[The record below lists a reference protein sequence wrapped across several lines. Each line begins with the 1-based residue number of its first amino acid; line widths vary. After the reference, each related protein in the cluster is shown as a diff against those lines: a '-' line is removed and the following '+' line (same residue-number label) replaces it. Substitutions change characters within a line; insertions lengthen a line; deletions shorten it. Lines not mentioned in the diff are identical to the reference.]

1 MDERIIRFRVGV
13 VVLAAILA
21 GGILVFA
28 FGNRSRFLGQY
39 SVFSQ
44 FDTAPGVTV
53 NTPVRKNG
61 ITIGRVSNVELLD
74 DGVMITMRLDADKK
88 IRKSELVQISSATLL
103 GDAVLEFVPGDDKTL
118 YTSFYGNGDTMETPG
133 IVEVNPMQALAK
145 FADVGDD
152 LEFTVQAVGKAGNQI
167 ADLAGDLGQVIND
180 NQAQFKRIM
189 DKTEASLTSLQST
202 SDTIN
207 KIVGDPELSKALKD
221 SIMKAPA
228 ILDELK
234 ESMTEAKDTLAGF
247 KSMSSRA
254 ETNLANLEKFTKPL
268 GERGEQIV
276 VNVEQSLSGLNEL
289 VREIVSF
296 SRTLNNSE
304 GTLGQLVHDRELYD
318 KVKSTITEIERVS
331 KQISPLM
338 ADIRV
343 FAKKLKEDPRQL
355 GVKGALDRRPGGV
368 SGSAGAG
375 FGSGL
380 GMGGHDSGEVIYSEE

>member
-39 SVFSQ
+39 SLFVQ

-74 DGVMITMRLDADKK
+74 DGVMVTARIDSDKK
-88 IRKSELVQISSATLL
+88 IRKSELCQISSATLL

-118 YTSFYGNGDTMETPG
+118 YASFYGNADTMETPG
-133 IVEVNPMQALAK
+133 LVEVNPMQALSK
-145 FADVGDD
+145 FAEVGDD
-152 LEFTVQAVGKAGNQI
+152 LEFTVQAVGKAGNQV
-167 ADLAGDLGQVIND
+167 ADLAGDLSQVINN

-189 DKTEASLTSLQST
+189 DKTESSLTSLQST
-202 SDTIN
+202 SEAIN
-207 KIVGDPELSKALKD
+207 GLISDPELSTALKD
-221 SIMKAPA
+221 SIKRAPV

-234 ESMTEAKDTLAGF
+234 DAMTQAKETLAGF
-247 KSMSSRA
+247 KTMSARA
-254 ETNLANLEKFTKPL
+254 ETNLANMEKFTKPL

-276 VNVEQSLSGLNEL
+276 LNVEQSLSGLNEL
-289 VREIVSF
+289 VREIVTF
-296 SRTLNNSE
+296 SRNLNESE
-304 GTLGQLVHDRELYD
+304 GTLGQLVRDRELYD
-318 KVKSTITEIERVS
+318 KVKSTVTEIERVA
-331 KQISPLM
+331 KQIGPLM
-338 ADIRV
+338 SDIRV

-368 SGSAGAG
+368 SGGG
-375 FGSGL
+375 NSGL
-380 GMGGHDSGEVIYSEE
+380 LKGGFEHGEVIYSEE